1 MPEKMEKR
9 EYEKYKK
16 RIRAAYNAIVT
27 LIDVDAGDK
36 DYGDKQLDYMEMH
49 DELSNALDG
58 LSNASLNLAVLKE
71 EQA

>member
-16 RIRAAYNAIVT
+16 RIRTAYNAIVT

>member
-16 RIRAAYNAIVT
+16 RIRVAYNAIVT

>member
-9 EYEKYKK
+9 EYEEYKK
-16 RIRAAYNAIVT
+16 RISAAYNAIVT